1 MHLAPISRRQLLST
15 ATWGLGSVALAWLLK
30 EENLLAAEFEQPP
43 LVPPTY
49 DLHPK
54 QPHHPPKAQ
63 AMISLFMQGG
73 PSHMDLFD
81 PKPELTRLDGQSS
94 QATSSTTTSPR
105 PAPRSW
111 AARGNSPPAASAAPS
126 CRSCCPTWRK

>member
-1 MHLAPISRRQLLST
+1 MSIESAMHVAPISRRQLLST

-30 EENLLAAEFEQPP
+30 EENLLAEFEKPD
-43 LVPPTY
+43 LERPTY
-49 DLHPK
+49 DLFPK

-81 PKPELTRLDGQSS
+81 PKPE
-94 QATSSTTTSPR
+94 
-105 PAPRSW
+105 
-111 AARGNSPPAASAAPS
+111 
-126 CRSCCPTWRK
+126 